1 MDEFQP
7 VQKVHTEILY
17 ALVHWFQKIYQQL
30 HVANNDSVMFSC
42 NIDVDDEVRKE
53 PLSLQM
59 HCMSQQQSSANIET
73 PMASFLLLS
82 QHCCCI

>member
-1 MDEFQP
+1 MDEFLQP
-7 VQKVHTEILY
+7 VQKVHTEIHY
-17 ALVHWFQKIYQQL
+17 AHVHWFQKIYQQL
-30 HVANNDSVMFSC
+30 HITNNDSVMFSD

-59 HCMSQQQSSANIET
+59 HCMSQQSSANIET